1 MGIKRLCAAVA
12 LSVAAFACMLACP
25 TAPHEPGMPG
35 RMMGITD
42 RCVVDYPQFLELMM
56 DGEVVVTDGDLTVH
70 LVKSECGWHYLQRLS
85 ILVKAE

>member
-1 MGIKRLCAAVA
+1 MGVGRLICAAGIALAALSTLCAIPCGPH
-12 LSVAAFACMLACP
+12 AARCGP
-25 TAPHEPGMPG
+25 
-35 RMMGITD
+35 MMGVTD

-56 DGEVVVTDGDLTVH
+56 DGEVVVTDGDLTVR